1 MNPPMLR
8 VKLSL
13 SLSPAAPAGETAR
26 YLLII
31 LIGSRFH
38 REAVCFS
45 LSAVTHPTGAGLYKS
60 SKPST

>member
-13 SLSPAAPAGETAR
+13 SLRRPQLGKRPR

-45 LSAVTHPTGAGLYKS
+45 LSAVTHPAGAGLYKS